1 MRWLMAVVIVLAML
15 AGCTKRAGGVGIGVG
30 LGVAATGGVIASNPS
45 GNARSEMGNAY
56 LGGTIAILGGVVV
69 LASLIGLAIGP
80 TDAPAKG
87 Q

>member
-15 AGCTKRAGGVGIGVG
+15 AGCTKRAGGIGIGVG

-56 LGGTIAILGGVVV
+56 LGGTIAILGGVGV

-80 TDAPAKG
+80 IDAPAKG